1 MKKCNVIGCNDKHY
15 CKGLCQRHY
24 MQQRRGAMNDPVKDI
39 NAIIE
44 QLRQYEDMIHNGIKH
59 KNSDLSSLFSL
70 IESLIK

>member
-1 MKKCNVIGCNDKHY
+1 
-15 CKGLCQRHY
+15 

-39 NAIIE
+39 NAIID
-44 QLRQYEDMIHNGIKH
+44 QLRQYEDMIHNGTKH